1 MGDDKPRRLS
11 LGFAHACLLCMLA
24 AAPAAGF
31 AGLGFPAAW
40 QPARSRRQ
48 HARAGRMVAMADEPA
63 LASSPA
69 AGNSPGDFSE
79 PLMAAVSGDGYDAVM
94 ALVIGF
100 GLHACVPFGSL
111 NGVLN
116 DAAWGASLHLTT
128 EQVVSADSAVFLAWI
143 PGGLVGG
150 PLSDAVGRKRAS
162 LG

>member
-1 MGDDKPRRLS
+1 
-11 LGFAHACLLCMLA
+11 
-24 AAPAAGF
+24 
-31 AGLGFPAAW
+31 
-40 QPARSRRQ
+40 
-48 HARAGRMVAMADEPA
+48 MVAMADEPA

>member
-1 MGDDKPRRLS
+1 
-11 LGFAHACLLCMLA
+11 
-24 AAPAAGF
+24 
-31 AGLGFPAAW
+31 
-40 QPARSRRQ
+40 
-48 HARAGRMVAMADEPA
+48 MADEPA

-116 DAAWGASLHLTT
+116 DAAWGASLHLNT
-128 EQVVSADSAVFLAWI
+128 EQIVSADSAVLLAWI
-143 PGGLVGG
+143 SGGHVGG

>member
-1 MGDDKPRRLS
+1 
-11 LGFAHACLLCMLA
+11 
-24 AAPAAGF
+24 
-31 AGLGFPAAW
+31 
-40 QPARSRRQ
+40 
-48 HARAGRMVAMADEPA
+48 MADERA

-69 AGNSPGDFSE
+69 AGSSPGDFSE
-79 PLMAAVSGDGYDAVM
+79 PLMAAVSGDRYDAVM